1 MALVESIRRPAAIA
15 GFPLSAWAFALRI
28 WAAMMVAL
36 YAAFWLQLE
45 SASSAAVTVGIL
57 ALQTRGQAY
66 QKAVYRILCTIIG
79 VVASFAIA
87 GLFDS
92 RASCSCWHSR
102 MARALR
108 LARWFSGWQQG
119 VRRRPGRLHRRPGR
133 GDADDSPASISS
145 RRKPGRCGRGGNCR
159 PRADQ
164 RRVRRPNLHPG
175 LSDRLAAAQWRVR
188 TLARAILRGE
198 SADPIQSA
206 NFLSEITALRP
217 NITALAAKSSGG
229 SARGAAARSAAVA
242 LVAEVSA
249 ATALA
254 SLPAAALSSLRSTLA
269 DALGGDS
276 RALQLRL
283 RQRADRGDAHAYDA
297 LFVRHAQDLLI
308 EDRRA
313 QDAIEDLRAGRDPAR
328 DIRAPIYRSRRAAV
342 QNALR
347 AFLAVVIS
355 AVLFSLG
362 GWPLAAQGVAL
373 VGVTIALSANT
384 PNPGTFAAAA
394 VIAMPIAALLAG
406 VTEFLILD
414 GVDQFPLLAIGMAP
428 TVLAA
433 ALLFTIPNP
442 RLAPIGLL
450 LLVFFPV
457 MLSPTNPQSYN
468 PETFLFFSFLAI
480 TSVILLFVLLRTLL
494 PASDA
499 LRRRWYL
506 TSARTEMR
514 EVLAGRRSRRLND
527 EALFRDADRIGQLAA
542 LQPAADDERRNDLR
556 EALEISGQAAAVRRA
571 RTALA
576 ELSAHTGGRLVG
588 EGYSALVA
596 GDPVDLSRAA
606 GDLANATTQL
616 DHDGQAAARAAGLDL
631 IWVAF
636 LIDAGA
642 FGLDSHRSTSS

>member
-1 MALVESIRRPAAIA
+1 MPWAGIA
-15 GFPLSAWAFALRI
+15 H
-28 WAAMMVAL
+28 
-36 YAAFWLQLE
+36 
-45 SASSAAVTVGIL
+45 
-57 ALQTRGQAY
+57 ALQ
-66 QKAVYRILCTIIG
+66 
-79 VVASFAIA
+79 S
-87 GLFDS
+87 
-92 RASCSCWHSR
+92 
-102 MARALR
+102 
-108 LARWFSGWQQG
+108 
-119 VRRRPGRLHRRPGR
+119 
-133 GDADDSPASISS
+133 
-145 RRKPGRCGRGGNCR
+145 
-159 PRADQ
+159 
-164 RRVRRPNLHPG
+164 
-175 LSDRLAAAQWRVR
+175 
-188 TLARAILRGE
+188 
-198 SADPIQSA
+198 
-206 NFLSEITALRP
+206 
-217 NITALAAKSSGG
+217 
-229 SARGAAARSAAVA
+229 
-242 LVAEVSA
+242 
-249 ATALA
+249 
-254 SLPAAALSSLRSTLA
+254 
-269 DALGGDS
+269 
-276 RALQLRL
+276 RL
-283 RQRADRGDAHAYDA
+283 RQRADHGDAHAYDA
-297 LFVRHAQDLLI
+297 LFVRHALDLLI
-308 EDRRA
+308 EDLRA

-355 AVLFSLG
+355 AILFSLG

-373 VGVTIALSANT
+373 VGVTIALSSNT
-384 PNPGTFAAAA
+384 PNPGTFAVAA

-428 TVLAA
+428 TVIAA

-514 EVLAGRRSRRLND
+514 EVLAGRRSRRLDD

-542 LQPAADDERRNDLR
+542 LQPAADDERRDDLR
-556 EALEISGQAAAVRRA
+556 EALAISGQAAAVRRA

-576 ELSAHTGGRLVG
+576 ELSAHTGRRLVG
-588 EGYSALVA
+588 DGYSALAA
-596 GDPVDLSRAA
+596 GDPLGLSRAA
-606 GDLANATTQL
+606 GDLANEATQL
-616 DHDGQAAARAAGLDL
+616 DHDGQAAARAASLDL

-642 FGLDSHRSTSS
+642 LDLDPHRSTTS